1 MTSPL
6 SRRGFLAVTGGLL
19 AAAGVGA
26 ALPGSAAAALPAP
39 PSGFSM
45 STPTTVAA
53 ARSAGY
59 AVVTDF
65 GAVGDGGSRPL
76 STRYATL
83 ADAQRVYPSA
93 RSLSD
98 ELDGAAIQNAT
109 DSGRAGVFYPAGTYL
124 HSRPIVVRDH
134 QRHLGAGA
142 AGSTPTA
149 VLRNTRGRT
158 TDYDFVQAHSFQ
170 IGDIHPVAM
179 ATGRAGVSWATRTL
193 APITA
198 GARSVRLTQPMGS
211 VPLKVGDIVMVRCD
225 NDPMVNGDAAV
236 YDAQQ
241 WNRVTSYKPATG
253 VVGLELAVPWT
264 IVASSGDPTALDG
277 PTLCVN
283 DGADYFIRCPWS
295 ICQDIEV
302 GRLRVESAGFTARNG
317 VWRGWFHD
325 LVVVGENMLGFNALV
340 LSTIERVSGRFSS
353 RMIELKQSGHSSVV
367 REVSASWAPPTS
379 GTAGVDADAVD
390 IGEQCFD
397 MTLSGIQVTIGT
409 ADTSDRRALNISCG
423 EVSFSGALTH
433 TGSGAQQCVW
443 AVVDSQAPAN
453 PPTEV
458 SLALVVRTRPGLWAY
473 GVLGWP
479 DPRVSDPAGITLN
492 LDQASSGTP
501 AGAAFHVATARDV
514 TVTRIVGDRTTAT
527 WSPPGEAPTGC
538 AATRV

>member
-1 MTSPL
+1 MTSPMD
-6 SRRGFLAVTGGLL
+6 RRGFLAVAGGLL
-19 AAAGVGA
+19 AAGGVAA

-98 ELDGAAIQNAT
+98 ELDGAAIQKAT

-124 HSRPIVVRDH
+124 HSQSIVVRDH

-142 AGSTPTA
+142 AGSPPTA
-149 VLRNTRGRT
+149 ILRNTRGRT
-158 TDYDFVQAHSFQ
+158 TDYDFAQAHSFQ
-170 IGDIHPVAM
+170 IGDIHPAAI
-179 ATGRAGVSWATRTL
+179 ATGQAGVSWATRTL

-198 GARSVRLTQPMGS
+198 GARSVRLLRPMGS
-211 VPLKVGDIVMVRCD
+211 VPLKIGDVVLVRCD
-225 NDPMVNGDAAV
+225 NDPMVNGVAAT

-241 WNRVTSYKPATG
+241 WNRVTSYNASTG
-253 VVGLELAVPWT
+253 VVGLELGVPWT
-264 IVASSGDPTALDG
+264 IVASSADPTVLDG

-283 DGADYFIRCPWS
+283 DGADYFMKCPWS

-302 GRLRVESAGFTARNG
+302 GRLWLDSAGFTARNG

-340 LSTIERVSGRFSS
+340 LSTIERVNGRFSS

-390 IGEQCFD
+390 IGEQCFG
-397 MTLSGIQVTIGT
+397 MSLTGIQVTIGSGDT
-409 ADTSDRRALNISCG
+409 ADRRALNISCG

-433 TGSGAQQCVW
+433 DGTGDQQAVW
-443 AVVDSQAPAN
+443 AIVDNQAPAN
-453 PPTEV
+453 PPKNL
-458 SLALVVRTRPGLWAY
+458 SLALLVRTRPGMYAY

-479 DPRVSDPAGITLN
+479 DPRVSHPVGITLN
-492 LDQASSGTP
+492 LDQDSSGTP
-501 AGAAFHVATARDV
+501 AGAAFHVATASGV
-514 TVTRIVGDRTTAT
+514 TVTRIVGDQTTAT

>member
-253 VVGLELAVPWT
+253 VLGLELAVPWT
-264 IVASSGDPTALDG
+264 IVASSGDPTVLDG

-367 REVSASWAPPTS
+367 REVSACWAPPTS